1 VSTLQQYLTLKPAQR
16 DRVRS
21 AVRDLAV
28 RGNEHYADLLAA
40 EAVLTARAEYPD
52 THQLVFQLSD
62 DITGT
67 TAMLGA
73 AYDRDA
79 TPLWRL
85 ERDDEWPDE
94 SQVTDLLA
102 ASADRSRDYHP
113 FNEARDDSDLAEYEL
128 PAIEHS
134 ATSPPTG
141 AER

>member
-1 VSTLQQYLTLKPAQR
+1 
-16 DRVRS
+16 
-21 AVRDLAV
+21 V

-52 THQLVFQLSD
+52 THRLVFQLSD

-67 TAMLGA
+67 TAMLVA
-73 AYDRDA
+73 AYDRNA
-79 TPLWRL
+79 TLLWHL

-102 ASADRSRDYHP
+102 ASADWSRDYHP
-113 FNEARDDSDLAEYEL
+113 FNEARDDSDLDEYEL
-128 PAIEHS
+128 PTTEHS